1 VWREGRNHGEP
12 ARVEPNQ
19 GAYRFVIECE
29 AHLVVDTPITV
40 ADVPVTADL
49 LRSAV
54 NAINEVPQPDGATLE
69 GCVKAIIEVLVEH
82 GIEEQQQ
89 LLDLGSAICARLM
102 AFAALLNSTPAGPW
116 LAPGG
121 NRAGVSFDGPLLE
134 AMAAAP
140 LHVVRGRYHFETDT
154 FFAIVLERSPVAG
167 CS

>member
-1 VWREGRNHGEP
+1 MFDSP
-12 ARVEPNQ
+12 S
-19 GAYRFVIECE
+19 
-29 AHLVVDTPITV
+29 TV
-40 ADVPVTADL
+40 ADVPVTAEL

-54 NAINEVPQPDGATLE
+54 SAINDAPQPDGATLE
-69 GCVKAIIEVLVEH
+69 GCVKAIIEALVEE

-102 AFAALLNSTPAGPW
+102 AFAALLNSSRAEPW

-121 NRAGVSFDGPLLE
+121 NRAGFSFDGPLLE
-134 AMAAAP
+134 AMASAP
-140 LHVVRGRYHFETDT
+140 LRVERGRYHFETES